1 MRVKPHAYALSS
13 KSINQNKYNRKI
25 EPVHIATEVGILK
38 GRDQDRKK
46 ISMPEVPL
54 SKEEEQEFQKGNL

>member
-1 MRVKPHAYALSS
+1 M
-13 KSINQNKYNRKI
+13 
-25 EPVHIATEVGILK
+25 GILK

-46 ISMPEVPL
+46 ISMPEVPM